1 MDKQQEMIDCLKEK
15 CKRHQEEH
23 ERACEKMAKQNIMI
37 EELRN
42 ELKAVRAEKSNDIH
56 KMWESMLNV
65 QQVYSNRCKELEK
78 EIIKLRGW

>member
-1 MDKQQEMIDCLKEK
+1 MNNTEIDCMKEE
-15 CKRHQEEH
+15 CKRYQKDY
-23 ERACEKMAKQNIMI
+23 ERACEKIAKQSVMI

-42 ELKAVRAEKSNDIH
+42 ELKAVRAEKSSDIH
-56 KMWESMLNV
+56 KMCDSLLNV

>member
-1 MDKQQEMIDCLKEK
+1 MDKQQEIDCLREK

-23 ERACEKMAKQNIMI
+23 ERACEKMAKQNIVI

-42 ELKAVRAEKSNDIH
+42 ELKAVRSEKSSDIH
-56 KMWESMLNV
+56 KMWDSLLNV
-65 QQVYSNRCKELEK
+65 QQIYSNRCKELEK

>member
-1 MDKQQEMIDCLKEK
+1 MDKQQEIDILRDK

-23 ERACEKMAKQNIMI
+23 ERACEKMVKQNKMI
-37 EELRN
+37 EELSE
-42 ELKAVRAEKSNDIH
+42 ELKAVKAEKSTDIN